1 MTLYKYG
8 PDQTGNSLIR
18 LGTVT
23 SNVDGLA
30 KFDLVSASV
39 DVHTVNFELVG
50 TKNDQVVA
58 WSFSLSPGQHPIVT
72 VKAQR
77 VPVSIAT
84 IDCSRTVTYFDGSS
98 SAGTHWTDVAE
109 LHNTSKMHGSAQLE
123 TGYSVTVDSVVSYD
137 FGQTWNPAGNLSET
151 ASNSTTVTTNDQTFA
166 DVGKTFDSEVP
177 YVDDYYH
184 SIPAD
189 GTTTQH
195 CQDWIK
201 RHASGGP
208 NGSFSGSTTYGSD
221 WIYGKD
227 GMSYLSAYNL
237 PSTQRQVF
245 DGGFTVQKTS
255 GNGVKNG
262 WRFDA
267 AVLGLSGNIGVNV
280 QYATKVTYT
289 CYLQSPV
296 DGSKAA
302 HYIAY
307 ANSSS
312 EFGQVFYWTNS
323 DH

>member
-1 MTLYKYG
+1 MQRLFRGFLLAVLVFVLAVPTVGFTSPSGVAVKVLDSNGRPLQGISLTLYKYG
-8 PDQTGNSLIR
+8 PDQTGNGLIR

-72 VKAQR
+72 VKAQQ

-123 TGYSVTVDSVVSYD
+123 TGYR
-137 FGQTWNPAGNLSET
+137 QMEP
-151 ASNSTTVTTNDQTFA
+151 QR
-166 DVGKTFDSEVP
+166 
-177 YVDDYYH
+177 
-184 SIPAD
+184 
-189 GTTTQH
+189 
-195 CQDWIK
+195 IK

-208 NGSFSGSTTYGSD
+208 NGSFSGSSTYGSD

-245 DGGFTVQKTS
+245 DGGFIVQKTS

-289 CYLQSPV
+289 WYLL
-296 DGSKAA
+296 D
-302 HYIAY
+302 
-307 ANSSS
+307 
-312 EFGQVFYWTNS
+312 
-323 DH
+323 